1 MAKYHHH
8 IFLIDSWILD
18 ASFLPP
24 VVPQIAH
31 FSVVSVVYWPVHPV
45 ATDFPGTV
53 GEPEHAVFASLIP
66 LHLSDLT
73 RPSSPKRQKVSHD
86 IPPSECS
93 RVFSTEVFYYLK
105 PASFE
110 RSGQQNNSN
119 TSVIIILLRSK
130 GAHSYTSALYTYI
143 YMYVYVGIWVC
154 SYPTCLNH
162 LFVLLHDRAA
172 IKTIYLDL
180 FFFLQSNVKWKMNVK
195 WKPNTTHRKL
205 HFHCL
210 C

>member
-73 RPSSPKRQKVSHD
+73 RPSLPKRQKVSHD

-110 RSGQQNNSN
+110 RSGQQNNNN
-119 TSVIIILLRSK
+119 TSEIIILLRSK

-143 YMYVYVGIWVC
+143 YVC
-154 SYPTCLNH
+154 ICRYLSVQLSYMSESSFCPVT
-162 LFVLLHDRAA
+162 
-172 IKTIYLDL
+172 
-180 FFFLQSNVKWKMNVK
+180 W
-195 WKPNTTHRKL
+195 
-205 HFHCL
+205 
-210 C
+210 